1 MYIRSNKR
9 KLQAIETKNRIFDIA
24 HTMFRERGFY
34 NVTVEEIADAANISV
49 GALYHHF
56 KNKYELLTAWHD
68 RLDEQYAKYYI
79 NIKNDPHFANAT
91 APEIIKEMLLYIQE
105 TCINYGT
112 EYISVIYS
120 YLLSN
125 TEFATIMTDMGREYY
140 KIMTELMEKGQD
152 EGTIRKDIPVAQLVH
167 DLTIVSRGC
176 LTDWAIEH
184 SNKRMRDFSK
194 SVLDSFLRGIA
205 A

>member
-1 MYIRSNKR
+1 
-9 KLQAIETKNRIFDIA
+9 
-24 HTMFRERGFY
+24 MFRERGFY

-79 NIKNDPHFANAT
+79 NIKNDPHFANAA

>member
-1 MYIRSNKR
+1 
-9 KLQAIETKNRIFDIA
+9 
-24 HTMFRERGFY
+24 MFRERGFY

-68 RLDEQYAKYYI
+68 RLDEQYAKYYSEVK
-79 NIKNDPHFANAT
+79 KNPAFAEAK
-91 APEIIKEMLLYIQE
+91 APDLIREMLLYIQE

-125 TEFATIMTDMGREYY
+125 PEFATIMTDMRREYY
-140 KIMTELMEKGQD
+140 IIMTELMEQGQK
-152 EGTIRKDIPVAQLVH
+152 EGSIRKDIPVTQLVH

-184 SNKRMRDFSK
+184 SKTRMRDFSR
-194 SVLDSFLRGIA
+194 SVLDSFLRGISA
-205 A
+205 

>member
-1 MYIRSNKR
+1 
-9 KLQAIETKNRIFDIA
+9 
-24 HTMFRERGFY
+24 MFRERGFY

-152 EGTIRKDIPVAQLVH
+152 
-167 DLTIVSRGC
+167 LTIVSRGC